1 MTIPADPTHQV
12 PVASQPQRPFGGL
25 VADLVALTKPRITR
39 MVVATMLG
47 GAWVADRYAK
57 ARGLPDASAGT
68 VALAL
73 LGTVLVVAGANTL
86 NMYLERDTDGLM
98 ERTKDRPL
106 PAGRLAPDI
115 ALWFG
120 VTLSAA
126 AIAILALFVNATT
139 ALLGAFAL
147 LSYVL
152 VYTPL
157 KRKTTIALL
166 IGAVPGAIPPLLG
179 WTSVTGNIEAPG
191 AAIFG
196 VLFLWQVP
204 HFLAIALF
212 RGGDYHR
219 AGLKVMPIERGER
232 ATRYHIIA
240 YSIALIAVSLLLV
253 PLGVAG
259 PIYFASAALLG
270 AGFLGFGAW
279 GLKAGTGA
287 RWARGLFGISIL
299 YLLLLFVALMIGA

>member
-1 MTIPADPTHQV
+1 MTIPVEPAHQ
-12 PVASQPQRPFGGL
+12 ASLGPHAQRSLSAL
-25 VADLVALTKPRITR
+25 VADLIALTKPRITR

-47 GAWVADRYAK
+47 GAWVAERFAR
-57 ARGLPDASAGT
+57 ARGLPEASGRT
-68 VALAL
+68 VAIAL
-73 LGTVLVVAGANTL
+73 VGTVLVVAGANTL

-106 PAGRLAPDI
+106 PAGRMAPEV

-120 VTLSAA
+120 VTLSAVA
-126 AIAILALFVNATT
+126 VALLALFVNATT

-157 KRKTTIALL
+157 KRKTTLALL

-191 AAIFG
+191 AVLFG
-196 VLFLWQVP
+196 ILFLWQVP

-232 ATRYHIIA
+232 ATRYHIIG
-240 YSIALIAVSLLLV
+240 YSIALIAVSLLAM

-259 PIYFASAALLG
+259 PIYSAAALLLG

-279 GLKAGTGA
+279 GLKAGTGT
-287 RWARGLFGISIL
+287 RWARGLFGISIV